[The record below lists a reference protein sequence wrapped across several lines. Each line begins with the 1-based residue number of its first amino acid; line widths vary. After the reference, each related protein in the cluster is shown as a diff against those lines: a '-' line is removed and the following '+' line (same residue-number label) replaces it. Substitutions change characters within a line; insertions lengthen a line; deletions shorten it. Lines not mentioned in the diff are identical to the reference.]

1 MKAIGQWNT
10 AWDPFFELDPVWTD
24 EFMATGAGIYASGVL
39 PAKEVELLSIAFDA
53 SYTHMYAPG
62 TRRHIQNALEAGATV
77 EEIMEV
83 LSSASCRA
91 CRPATWACR
100 SWRKS
105 LPTGR
110 GRPETET
117 SPAMSREE
125 REGHTHPSAK
135 ERALE
140 EFKAYWIITL
150 YLALFLG
157 ALTVYRRLIL
167 AEFGVAYLNYGFA
180 LIEALIIG
188 KIILIGKAFGLG
200 RRFED
205 GPLVVSTL
213 YKSALFGVFVFLFG
227 VLEHVVEG
235 LYHKKGL
242 IGGLR
247 EIAATGADE
256 IGARALMLTVAFVPF
271 FAFTEIGRTLGKE
284 RLWAMFFSHREPR
297 TEE

>member
-1 MKAIGQWNT
+1 
-10 AWDPFFELDPVWTD
+10 
-24 EFMATGAGIYASGVL
+24 
-39 PAKEVELLSIAFDA
+39 
-53 SYTHMYAPG
+53 
-62 TRRHIQNALEAGATV
+62 
-77 EEIMEV
+77 
-83 LSSASCRA
+83 
-91 CRPATWACR
+91 
-100 SWRKS
+100 
-105 LPTGR
+105 
-110 GRPETET
+110 
-117 SPAMSREE
+117 MSREE

-180 LIEALIIG
+180 LIEALITG

-205 GPLVVSTL
+205 RPLVVSTF

-235 LYHKKGL
+235 LYHKKDWAAILHGL
-242 IGGLR
+242 TELGMYELLARVVMLI
-247 EIAATGADE
+247 IAF
-256 IGARALMLTVAFVPF
+256 IPF
-271 FAFTEIGRTLGKE
+271 FAFWEIGRVLGPRKVSA
-284 RLWAMFFSHREPR
+284 LFFSGRKTPALEGDG
-297 TEE
+297 